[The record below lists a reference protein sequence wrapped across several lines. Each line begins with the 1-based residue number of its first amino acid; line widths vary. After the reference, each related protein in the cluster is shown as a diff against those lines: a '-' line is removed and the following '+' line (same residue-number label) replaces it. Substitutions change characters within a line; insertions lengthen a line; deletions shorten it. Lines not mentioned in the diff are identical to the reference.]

1 MVMANGSKNGAKTE
15 KLGGFNGF
23 KVPDKTAI
31 VRFEGTDYDG
41 AEIVLRLNV
50 SLARYLE
57 LRELSEAGDQAGM
70 ANLFGDNMLASWN
83 LEDDSGPIEASG
95 AGMMSLPMEFA
106 TLIIT
111 QWVDTVANVPA
122 PLDQPSG
129 DLSTLAEAS
138 TVMDAE

>member
-1 MVMANGSKNGAKTE
+1 MVMVNGSKNGAKTE
-15 KLGGFNGF
+15 KRGGF

-50 SLARYLE
+50 SLEHYLD
-57 LRELSEAGDQAGM
+57 LRQMSEDGDQAGM
-70 ANLFGDNMLASWN
+70 ANLFGDQMLASWN
-83 LEDDSGPIEASG
+83 LENDSGPIPASG
-95 AGMMSLPMEFA
+95 VGMMTLPMEFA

-111 QWVDTVANVPA
+111 QWVDTVANVPV

-129 DLSTLAEAS
+129 DLSMLAEAS
-138 TVMDAE
+138 TAMDAE